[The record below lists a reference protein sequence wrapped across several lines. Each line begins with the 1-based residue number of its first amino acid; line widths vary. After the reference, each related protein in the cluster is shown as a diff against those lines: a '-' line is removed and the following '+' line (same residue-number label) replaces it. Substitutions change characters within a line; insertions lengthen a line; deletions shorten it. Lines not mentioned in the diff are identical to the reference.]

1 VTQSFK
7 LPVFSV
13 SGTCFRRRAGLGN
26 VGVGWV
32 VMRFRWWL
40 FLFQGSL
47 NDLKSVLLLSVGLG
61 ERRTRGWSACLGVC
75 GD

>member
-1 VTQSFK
+1 
-7 LPVFSV
+7 
-13 SGTCFRRRAGLGN
+13 LGN

-32 VMRFRWWL
+32 VMCFRWWL

-61 ERRTRGWSACLGVC
+61 ERRTRGWSACLGV
-75 GD
+75 